1 MLKVIK
7 HANGKYSW
15 TADGEG
21 RYELKSKI
29 YWNLGTDSSC
39 PHCGQ
44 GLNDEDI
51 TIHHV
56 IEVADTFELL
66 VAIPNQYLRNSS
78 AINVVIYKSDMEYKE
93 EETEESKEE
102 TEESTVDSHYKALA
116 IEPLEVMRGMM
127 TRAEYKGFLK
137 GNIIKYSI
145 RQGNKKGE
153 SAEKDAAKCREYIQL
168 LNELENPDIPY

>member
-1 MLKVIK
+1 MLTVIK

-15 TADGEG
+15 TADEDG
-21 RYELKSKI
+21 RYNLKDKI
-29 YWNLGTDSSC
+29 YFHPRTLSSC

-44 GLNDEDI
+44 GLDDEDI
-51 TIHHV
+51 TIHNV
-56 IEVADTFELL
+56 QKVKNDFTLL
-66 VAIPNQYLRNSS
+66 VEIPREHLENGS
-78 AINVVIYKSDMEYKE
+78 AINIVFQKDEMEYKE
-93 EETEESKEE
+93 ETEE
-102 TEESTVDSHYKALA
+102 TEEEAEESTVNSHYKALA

-127 TRAEYKGFLK
+127 TKIEYKGFLK

-153 SAEKDAAKCREYIQL
+153 SAEKDAAKCREYIRL

>member
-1 MLKVIK
+1 MLSIIK
-7 HANGKYSW
+7 HADGKYSW
-15 TADGEG
+15 TADAEG
-21 RYELKSKI
+21 RYDLKNKI
-29 YWNLGTDSSC
+29 YFNLGTDASC

-51 TIHHV
+51 TIHQV
-56 IEVADTFELL
+56 IEATDTFELL
-66 VAIPNQYLRNSS
+66 VGIPRQYLVSGS
-78 AINVVIYKSDMEYKE
+78 AILVTIHKDAMEYKE
-93 EETEESKEE
+93 EAEESEE
-102 TEESTVDSHYKALA
+102 ESEKSTVDSHYKALA

-127 TRAEYKGFLK
+127 TKTEYKGFLK

-153 SAEKDAAKCREYIQL
+153 SAEKDAAKCREYIRL